1 MATCNFQEKKRVKK
15 NNVIIPKP
23 KEEIGKRVG
32 ASEVKERD
40 ASSRGL

>member
-1 MATCNFQEKKRVKK
+1 MWPHATSRRKEERVEK
-15 NNVIIPKP
+15 NNVKIPKP
-23 KEEIGKRVG
+23 KEERVG

>member
-1 MATCNFQEKKRVKK
+1 MQLPGEKEERVKK

>member
-1 MATCNFQEKKRVKK
+1 MQLPGEKEERVEKKNVK
-15 NNVIIPKP
+15 IPKP
-23 KEEIGKRVG
+23 KEVIGKRVG